1 MEYLEES
8 MKDFEKNPSKNE
20 SEAGILEKLLKI
32 DKTIAI
38 IMV

>member
-8 MKDFEKNPSKNE
+8 MKDFQQNLSKDE

-38 IMV
+38 SMM